1 MIEIDQYKID
11 SDGSQ
16 YILREKKRHPADHE
30 KTPGK
35 EYMGQPAFY
44 STFENCIKSVLN
56 NELMRLTSLDGYS
69 LAAIRSKLDNFG
81 ANVQNQVIKA
91 LIKQSGDDIRS

>member
-11 SDGSQ
+11 SDGMQ
-16 YILREKKRHPADHE
+16 YILREKKRHPSDHD

-35 EYMGQPAFY
+35 EYLTPAKFY
-44 STFENCIKSVLN
+44 STFEMLMKEVLN
-56 NELMRLTSLDGYS
+56 NEMMRLTASDGSS

-81 ANVQNQVIKA
+81 ANVQNQIIKA
-91 LIKQSGDDIRS
+91 MVK